1 MGRSARGLPSPLS
14 ARRYGAAYG
23 GLCDRY
29 AVREPQISARRGDP
43 FRYRSAYHGDPND
56 RSRIAERIVVGIHE
70 KGAVVFT
77 GIIQAVGRIA
87 AIESGEQ
94 DIRLCIE
101 SGKLPLE
108 GVSLGDSIA
117 TSGVCLTVT
126 ELTGEGY
133 WADVSP
139 ESLSLTT
146 LGTKGVGDSVNL
158 ETSLTLSTPLGG
170 HLVSGHVDGVGH
182 VDNIIEDARF
192 WRVRIAAPETLARY
206 VAMKGSICVDGTSL
220 TVNQVEGCHFELTII
235 PQTWEETVFSEYR
248 VGSPV
253 NLEVDVIARYL
264 ERLMQFEA
272 SAEAT

>member
-1 MGRSARGLPSPLS
+1 M
-14 ARRYGAAYG
+14 
-23 GLCDRY
+23 
-29 AVREPQISARRGDP
+29 
-43 FRYRSAYHGDPND
+43 
-56 RSRIAERIVVGIHE
+56 
-70 KGAVVFT
+70 FT
-77 GIIQAVGRIA
+77 GIIQAVGHIA

-146 LGTKGVGDSVNL
+146 LGTKAIGDSVNL

-182 VDNIIEDARF
+182 VDDIIEDARF
-192 WRVRIAAPETLARY
+192 WRVRITAPETLARY

-272 SAEAT
+272 STEAN

>member
-1 MGRSARGLPSPLS
+1 M
-14 ARRYGAAYG
+14 
-23 GLCDRY
+23 
-29 AVREPQISARRGDP
+29 
-43 FRYRSAYHGDPND
+43 
-56 RSRIAERIVVGIHE
+56 
-70 KGAVVFT
+70 FT
-77 GIIQAVGRIA
+77 GIIQAVGHIA
-87 AIESGEQ
+87 AIQSGEK

-108 GVSLGDSIA
+108 GVGLGDSIA

-146 LGTKGVGDSVNL
+146 LGTKGVGDPVNL

-170 HLVSGHVDGVGH
+170 HLVSGHVDGVGY
-182 VDNIIEDARF
+182 VDDIIEDARF
-192 WRVRIAAPETLARY
+192 WRVRIAAPEALARY

-220 TVNQVEGCHFELTII
+220 TVNQVQGCHFELTII

>member
-1 MGRSARGLPSPLS
+1 M
-14 ARRYGAAYG
+14 
-23 GLCDRY
+23 
-29 AVREPQISARRGDP
+29 
-43 FRYRSAYHGDPND
+43 
-56 RSRIAERIVVGIHE
+56 
-70 KGAVVFT
+70 FT
-77 GIIQAVGRIA
+77 GIIQAVGHIA

-146 LGTKGVGDSVNL
+146 LGTKAIGDSVNL

-182 VDNIIEDARF
+182 VDDIIEDARF

>member
-1 MGRSARGLPSPLS
+1 M
-14 ARRYGAAYG
+14 
-23 GLCDRY
+23 
-29 AVREPQISARRGDP
+29 
-43 FRYRSAYHGDPND
+43 
-56 RSRIAERIVVGIHE
+56 
-70 KGAVVFT
+70 FT
-77 GIIQAVGRIA
+77 GIIQAVGHIA

-146 LGTKGVGDSVNL
+146 LGTKAIGDSVNL

-182 VDNIIEDARF
+182 VDDIIEDARF

-235 PQTWEETVFSEYR
+235 PQTWEETVFSEYH

-272 SAEAT
+272 STEAT

>member
-1 MGRSARGLPSPLS
+1 M
-14 ARRYGAAYG
+14 
-23 GLCDRY
+23 
-29 AVREPQISARRGDP
+29 
-43 FRYRSAYHGDPND
+43 
-56 RSRIAERIVVGIHE
+56 
-70 KGAVVFT
+70 FT
-77 GIIQAVGRIA
+77 GIIQAVGHIA

-272 SAEAT
+272 STEAT

>member
-1 MGRSARGLPSPLS
+1 M
-14 ARRYGAAYG
+14 
-23 GLCDRY
+23 
-29 AVREPQISARRGDP
+29 
-43 FRYRSAYHGDPND
+43 
-56 RSRIAERIVVGIHE
+56 
-70 KGAVVFT
+70 FT

-146 LGTKGVGDSVNL
+146 LGTKAIGDSVNL

-182 VDNIIEDARF
+182 VDDIIEDARF
-192 WRVRIAAPETLARY
+192 WRVRITAPETLARY

>member
-1 MGRSARGLPSPLS
+1 M
-14 ARRYGAAYG
+14 
-23 GLCDRY
+23 
-29 AVREPQISARRGDP
+29 
-43 FRYRSAYHGDPND
+43 
-56 RSRIAERIVVGIHE
+56 
-70 KGAVVFT
+70 FT
-77 GIIQAVGRIA
+77 GIIQAVGHIA

-126 ELTGEGY
+126 ELTGAGY

-146 LGTKGVGDSVNL
+146 LGTKHVGDPVNL

-170 HLVSGHVDGVGH
+170 HLVSGHIDGVGH
-182 VDNIIEDARF
+182 VDDIVEDARF

-220 TVNQVEGCHFELTII
+220 TVNQEEGCHFELTII
-235 PQTWEETVFSEYR
+235 PQTWEETVFSDYR

-264 ERLMQFEA
+264 ERLMQFGPSTEA
-272 SAEAT
+272 N

>member
-1 MGRSARGLPSPLS
+1 M
-14 ARRYGAAYG
+14 
-23 GLCDRY
+23 
-29 AVREPQISARRGDP
+29 
-43 FRYRSAYHGDPND
+43 
-56 RSRIAERIVVGIHE
+56 
-70 KGAVVFT
+70 FT

-192 WRVRIAAPETLARY
+192 WRVRIAAPEPLARY

>member
-1 MGRSARGLPSPLS
+1 M
-14 ARRYGAAYG
+14 
-23 GLCDRY
+23 
-29 AVREPQISARRGDP
+29 
-43 FRYRSAYHGDPND
+43 
-56 RSRIAERIVVGIHE
+56 
-70 KGAVVFT
+70 FT
-77 GIIQAVGRIA
+77 GIIQAVGHIA
-87 AIESGEQ
+87 AIESGEK

-108 GVSLGDSIA
+108 GVALGDSIA

-146 LGTKGVGDSVNL
+146 LGTKGVGDPVNL

-170 HLVSGHVDGVGH
+170 HLVSGHVDGVGY
-182 VDNIIEDARF
+182 VDDIIEDARF
-192 WRVRIAAPETLARY
+192 WRVRIAAPEALARY

-272 SAEAT
+272 NAEAT